1 MFKKILVPLDG
12 SVPAEHAL
20 NLAVDMARCYGG
32 EITVLQVQEEA
43 IDVGTAAIA
52 RATGLAT
59 GSSEQATAIMRQQ
72 AETYLREVVY
82 KRIDS
87 GVQILTV
94 VTSGQAAECIL
105 RFAEEQSID
114 LIVMATHGRTGLR
127 RLAFGSVTED
137 VLHNATCPVVVIRPP
152 EYQN

>member
-1 MFKKILVPLDG
+1 MFQKILVPLDG
-12 SVPAEHAL
+12 SAPAENAL

-32 EITVLQVQEEA
+32 EVTVLQVQEEA
-43 IDVGTAAIA
+43 MDVGNAAIA

-59 GSSEQATAIMRQQ
+59 GSSDQASAIMRQQ
-72 AETYLREVVY
+72 AEAYLRDVVLQ
-82 KRIDS
+82 RMDA

-94 VTSGQAAECIL
+94 VASGQAAECIL
-105 RFAEEQSID
+105 RFANEQSID

-137 VLHNATCPVVVIRPP
+137 VLHDAKCPVVVIRPQ

>member
-1 MFKKILVPLDG
+1 MFQKILVPLDG
-12 SVPAEHAL
+12 SIAAENAL

-32 EITVLQVQEEA
+32 EVTVLHVQEEA
-43 IDVGTAAIA
+43 LDVGTAAIA

-59 GSSEQATAIMRQQ
+59 GSSDQATAIMRQQ
-72 AETYLREVVY
+72 AEAYLREVVH
-82 KRIDS
+82 KHIDA

-105 RFAEEQSID
+105 RFAKEQSLD

-137 VLHNATCPVVVIRPP
+137 VLHDATCPVVVIRPP
-152 EYQN
+152 EYQD